1 MPNRFVLLMP
11 YQKLAM
17 RTVLIII
24 LWSASN
30 LCFGQWTS
38 KFPSKSNQ
46 VNLNELSKEDQ
57 RYFEIQ
63 NLEAPMPGG
72 NSEKEQL
79 LKLKQELSLKY
90 PRKQTSENKTRKS
103 AATDPIIQNGYEGNA
118 PGGSVPCDNTLAIS
132 NSGIVMTA
140 RNSTYMIYDTN
151 GDSVMV
157 SGPLRDFIPGIPG
170 ALNDYDPKVIYDPME
185 DRFILLFL
193 LGNSPPSTYIVACF
207 PETSDPTGNW
217 NMYYLDGDPF
227 STGHWSDYPAMSLS
241 EEELFITINLL
252 VPGGSWQT
260 SFHQTIIWQIDKMNG
275 YNGDAALSTIIWD
288 DIDEG
293 GLMIRNMHPVRGGI
307 YPKGPNQYFLS
318 NRNFAAQSDSIYL
331 IEITNTIASGAA
343 TRNTT
348 LLHSGNDYF
357 LSPSARQSITDSLQ
371 TNDSRV
377 LGAIWENDEIHFVQN
392 CMDTSSGNSAIY
404 HGVISNV
411 STGSYVCSGSYISDP
426 VRDFGYPN
434 IAHIGEISTDDKYI
448 IAFEYVSPVDSA
460 GTACVQYDGI
470 DYSNINIIKK
480 GEGVLNRL
488 SGTQERWGDYTGIHK
503 KYNQPCAVWCCGTF
517 ARNDDGYGAWIS
529 ELRTQS
535 ADCASNVNID
545 EESLITQEL
554 KLYPNPSI
562 DLVEIKFSMPKNHN
576 AQINI
581 LDMSGRIIEQ
591 LYNGLLKKGENL
603 LSFSVYHLSSG
614 QYQLIISTDNKS
626 ISTSSFFKD

>member
-1 MPNRFVLLMP
+1 MKTILILILLSV
-11 YQKLAM
+11 YN
-17 RTVLIII
+17 ICI
-24 LWSASN
+24 
-30 LCFGQWTS
+30 GQGRPTY
-38 KFPSKSNQ
+38 PSIKHS
-46 VNLNELSKEDQ
+46 VNLSDISQEDK
-57 RYFEIQ
+57 RYFELQ
-63 NLEAPMPGG
+63 HLEAPVPGG

-79 LKLKQELSLKY
+79 LKLKAELSLKY
-90 PRKQTSENKTRKS
+90 PRKQVQQSKS
-103 AATDPIIQNGYEGNA
+103 QKAVAVDPIIQNGYEGNA

-193 LGNSPPSTYIVACF
+193 LGNAPPSTYIVACF

-227 STGHWSDYPAMSLS
+227 STSHWSDYPAMSLS

-260 SFHQTIIWQIDKMNG
+260 SFHQTVIWQIDKTNG
-275 YNGDAALSTIIWD
+275 YNGDPTLTTVIWD
-288 DIDEG
+288 DNEEG
-293 GLMIRNMHPVRGGI
+293 GMMIRNMHPVRGGI

-318 NRNFAAQSDSIYL
+318 NRNFASQSDSIYL
-331 IEITNTIASGAA
+331 IEISNTIASGTAN
-343 TRNTT
+343 RNIT
-348 LLHSGNDYF
+348 LLHAGNDYF

-377 LGAIWENDEIHFVQN
+377 LGAIWENDEIQFVQN

-404 HGVISNV
+404 HGTISNI
-411 STGSYVCSGSYISDP
+411 SSGAYVCSGQYISDP

-434 IAHIGEISTDDKYI
+434 IAHIGEVATDDKYI
-448 IAFEYVSPVDSA
+448 ISFEYVSPVDSA
-460 GTACVQYDGI
+460 GTACIHYDGI
-470 DYSNINIIKK
+470 DYSNTNVIKK

-488 SGTQERWGDYTGIHK
+488 TGTQERWGDYTGIHK

-517 ARNDDGYGAWIS
+517 ARSDDGYGAWIS

-535 ADCASNVNID
+535 SDCSSNVEIT
-545 EESLITQEL
+545 EEGNVLKEL

-562 DLVEIKFSMPKNHN
+562 DLVEIKFSMPESRN
-576 AQINI
+576 AQITI
-581 LDMSGRIIEQ
+581 LDMNGRIVEQ
-591 LYNGLLKKGENL
+591 MFDGLVKKGDNL
-603 LSFSVYHLSSG
+603 LSFSVFHLSAG
-614 QYQLIISTDNKS
+614 QYQLTITTNDTPIISKS
-626 ISTSSFFKD
+626 FIKG